1 MRADVSVDVEKFAGD
16 GFVTRSRKKP
26 VSLSQLL
33 CKIVACLVLQPSI
46 FLSNVSFL

>member
-33 CKIVACLVLQPSI
+33 CKNRGLFGSAAEHI
-46 FLSNVSFL
+46 FI

>member
-26 VSLSQLL
+26 LSPSLS
-33 CKIVACLVLQPSI
+33 CFVKSWPV
-46 FLSNVSFL
+46 